1 MEGELNEEK
10 YFKGRGSQIKP
21 KNRFLTNHYVSDNI
35 EGIDEPMIQSP
46 FTKLFFENPKTIVNK
61 VSSPDVGMIY
71 SLNPYQGCEHG
82 CSYCYARNSHEYYGF
97 DAGLDFESK
106 IMVKRNAVQ
115 LLEQLISKPNWQPK
129 PISLSG
135 NTDCYQP
142 IERKFELTRNLL
154 KTFLRYRHPVG
165 LITKNSLILRDLDI
179 LEELAKDNL
188 VKVFISITSLDEKVR
203 RTMEPRTASASKRLK
218 TIEELSKA
226 GVPVGVMCAPIIPG
240 LTDHEVPAILKAA
253 ADRGALS
260 AGMTI
265 VRLNGSVGA
274 IFEDWVVK
282 NFPNRAP
289 KILDQISATHGGK
302 LNDSEFGRR
311 MKGEGKVAEMINQ
324 LFKTSL
330 KRYFAGRTIP
340 EYDLSK
346 FRRGGNL
353 NLFEQ

>member
-1 MEGELNEEK
+1 MEKNDAES
-10 YFKGRGSQIKP
+10 YFKGRGAQIKP
-21 KNRFLTNHYVSDNI
+21 VNKFLTNRYVTEYI
-35 EGIDEPMIQSP
+35 EGLDEPLVQSP
-46 FTKLFFENPKTIVNK
+46 QTKVFHEHSKTIVNK

-106 IMVKRNAVQ
+106 LIAKINAAQ
-115 LLEQLISKPNWQPK
+115 LLEKLISKPTWQAQ

-142 IERKFELTRNLL
+142 LERKMELTRSVL
-154 KTFLRYRHPVG
+154 KVFARYRHPVG
-165 LITKNSLILRDLDI
+165 MISKNSLILRDIDL
-179 LEELAKDNL
+179 LEDLAKDNL
-188 VKVFISITSLDEKVR
+188 VKVFISITSLDENTR
-203 RTMEPRTASASKRLK
+203 RVMEPRTASASKRLK

-253 ADRGALS
+253 ADHGALT

-282 NFPNRAP
+282 NFPDRAP
-289 KILDQISATHGGK
+289 KILDQICAAHGGK

-311 MKGEGKVAEMINQ
+311 MKGEGKIAEMINQ

-330 KRYFAGRTIP
+330 RRYFSGRTMP

-353 NLFEQ
+353 NLF